1 MEQDTEFTNPQ
12 STDEVVAKI
21 PPTTNMDT
29 PRVSMVL
36 GVQFLF
42 SILLMVF
49 AQMIF
54 MAVAQMSGWDENLA
68 SGNIGADATPDE
80 RGQLRLLLGINNFFM
95 YIVAGG
101 ATVWMFYRGTQ
112 RGLPHWADYLQ
123 IRQPPKALM
132 MGLAILLMLCSM
144 PLVLYVLQINK
155 MLPLPDAFHV
165 MEDNTDEMIKG
176 LLKMEGWAELA
187 ANLTLIALIA
197 GVGEELV
204 FRGVLQQ
211 QLMRRIAN
219 PWVALAL
226 SAAIFSA
233 IHLQFEGFLARWLLG
248 MVLGWLYWR
257 SRNLWVPIVAHSFY
271 NALQVLA
278 QYAYKKEMSTVD
290 LEQDIQVPWQAAL
303 FSAFLMW
310 AVMRII
316 QSSASAKYAAPE
328 HS

>member
-1 MEQDTEFTNPQ
+1 MEQDTEPNLPETPH
-12 STDEVVAKI
+12 EVAAQI
-21 PPTTNMDT
+21 PPATNIDA
-29 PRVSMVL
+29 PPVRMVL
-36 GVQFLF
+36 GGQLLF

-54 MAVAQMSGWDENLA
+54 MAIAMMAGWDTDLRG
-68 SGNIGADATPDE
+68 GNIGADATPAE
-80 RGQLRLLLGINNFFM
+80 RGQLRLLLGINNLFM
-95 YIVAGG
+95 YIIAGG

-123 IRQPPKALM
+123 VRQPPKALTI
-132 MGLAILLMLCSM
+132 GLAVLLMLCSM
-144 PLVLYVLQINK
+144 PLVLYLLQINK
-155 MLPLPDAFHV
+155 MLPLPDAFHA
-165 MEDNTDEMIKG
+165 MEDSTAEMIKG
-176 LLKMEGWAELA
+176 LLQMEGLAELG
-187 ANLTLIALIA
+187 ANLILIALIA

-257 SRNLWVPIVAHSFY
+257 NRNLWIPIAAHSFY

-278 QYAYKKEMSTVD
+278 QYAYKKEISTVD
-290 LEQDIQVPWQAAL
+290 LEQDIQVPWQAAV

-316 QSSASAKYAAPE
+316 QSSAPPRNSQTE
-328 HS
+328 V

>member
-1 MEQDTEFTNPQ
+1 MEQDTEPNLPETTDGMAAQTPPATNL
-12 STDEVVAKI
+12 DV
-21 PPTTNMDT
+21 PPV
-29 PRVSMVL
+29 RLVL

-42 SILLMVF
+42 SLLLMVF

-54 MAVAQMSGWDENLA
+54 MAIAMMAGWDAGIA
-68 SGNIGADATPDE
+68 SGNIGADATPAE
-80 RGQLRLLLGINNFFM
+80 RGQLRLLLGINNFSM
-95 YIVAGG
+95 YIIAGG

-123 IRQPPKALM
+123 IRQPPKALTI
-132 MGLAILLMLCSM
+132 GLAVLLMLCSM
-144 PLVLYVLQINK
+144 PLVLYLLQINK
-155 MLPLPDAFHV
+155 MLPLPDAFRL
-165 MEDNTDEMIKG
+165 MEDNTAEMIKG
-176 LLKMEGWAELA
+176 LLQMEGLAELG
-187 ANLTLIALIA
+187 ANLILIALIA

-219 PWVALAL
+219 PWVAMAL

-290 LEQDIQVPWQAAL
+290 LEQDVQVPWQAAV
-303 FSAFLMW
+303 FSVFLMW

-316 QSSASAKYAAPE
+316 QSSASAKYAASE

>member
-1 MEQDTEFTNPQ
+1 MEQDTERTTPQ
-12 STDEVVAKI
+12 TTDEVVAKI
-21 PPTTNMDT
+21 PPTTNTET
-29 PRVSMVL
+29 PPVGMVL

-49 AQMIF
+49 AQMMF
-54 MAVAQMSGWDENLA
+54 MAVAQMSGWDA
-68 SGNIGADATPDE
+68 SLVSENIGADATPDE
-80 RGQLRLLLGINNFFM
+80 RWQLRLLLGINNFFM
-95 YIVAGG
+95 YIIAGG

-123 IRQPPKALM
+123 IRQPPKALTT
-132 MGLAILLMLCSM
+132 GLAILLMLCSM

-155 MLPLPDAFHV
+155 MLPLPDVFHA
-165 MEDNTDEMIKG
+165 MEDNTEEMIKG

-219 PWVALAL
+219 PWVAMAL

-248 MVLGWLYWR
+248 MVLGWL
-257 SRNLWVPIVAHSFY
+257 
-271 NALQVLA
+271 
-278 QYAYKKEMSTVD
+278 
-290 LEQDIQVPWQAAL
+290 
-303 FSAFLMW
+303 
-310 AVMRII
+310 
-316 QSSASAKYAAPE
+316 
-328 HS
+328 